1 MASTGIELHC
11 PAKDR
16 TGADPYL
23 PESTIGQYQ
32 RRSKLT
38 RQTSS
43 GWRRKKDTWLYG
55 SQPIAVSTLHLLVN
69 LSPGCGCLLCTSFLS
84 SYPKCLS
91 FPRHAFVQHD
101 LLFALLVLVNNF
113 SFRCFFFINFF
124 LVLLSFVVAELASKH
139 LYNVYNVVYSRTLH
153 ICRVMSIVALSILIQ
168 QCFEISE
175 AKPMPHCE
183 SYFGLS

>member
-1 MASTGIELHC
+1 MDTTGVELHLPAKHREGVELYPPSQDRTRVELYLSKKDRTRLELYRPTVDSNGVELHR

-16 TGADPYL
+16 TGADLYL

-43 GWRRKKDTWLYG
+43 RWRRKKDTWLYG

-69 LSPGCGCLLCTSFLS
+69 LSLGSDCLLCTSFLS

-91 FPRHAFVQHD
+91 FPPHASVQHD

-113 SFRCFFFINFF
+113 SFRCFF
-124 LVLLSFVVAELASKH
+124 
-139 LYNVYNVVYSRTLH
+139 
-153 ICRVMSIVALSILIQ
+153 LSI
-168 QCFEISE
+168 F
-175 AKPMPHCE
+175 
-183 SYFGLS
+183 FGPLVICCC